1 MVRLSFL
8 ILFSTILF
16 SVGATADTLELTN
29 GKTMSGTYMGREG
42 ESVRFEVDGISMTF
56 PAANVTN
63 ISIDG
68 GAPAAAPVA
77 PAPVAAPAPAPVVAA
92 PAPAPTAKPTVE
104 AGKALTIRLKETL
117 TTGKQAAG
125 YKFTGTLEGA
135 LVVDGITV
143 APAGS
148 RVYGLVQQS
157 KASGRVAGSAEM
169 LLTLTDIQIN
179 GELKP
184 IVTSALNAV
193 TSKSTGA
200 SSAGRLARGTAIG
213 GLAGGKSGAR
223 TGAKVGAGLAIL
235 SGGNQVSIPSGSL
248 LDFRL
253 AQNFTP

>member
-29 GKTMSGTYMGREG
+29 GKTMSGTFVGREG
-42 ESVRFEVDGISMTF
+42 ESISFEVDGIIMTV

-63 ISIDG
+63 ISIG
-68 GAPAAAPVA
+68 AAAAPAASAPVA
-77 PAPVAAPAPAPVVAA
+77 TPAPAPVVAA
-92 PAPAPTAKPTVE
+92 PAPAPTPTAKPTVE
-104 AGKALTIRLKETL
+104 AGSALTIRLKETL
-117 TTGKQAAG
+117 TTGKQGSG

-143 APAGS
+143 APMGS
-148 RVYGLVQQS
+148 LVYGLVQKS

-184 IVTSALNAV
+184 IVTSVLNAV
-193 TSKSTGA
+193 AAKSTGRT
-200 SSAGRLARGTAIG
+200 SAGRLARGAAIG
-213 GLAGGKSGAR
+213 GLAGGTSGAR

-235 SGGNQVSIPSGSL
+235 SGGNQVSIPSGTL

>member
-1 MVRLSFL
+1 MVRLYAL

-29 GKTMSGTYMGREG
+29 GKTMSGTFVGREG
-42 ESVRFEVDGISMTF
+42 ESISFEVDGILMTV

-63 ISIDG
+63 ISIG
-68 GAPAAAPVA
+68 SGAPAAAPA
-77 PAPVAAPAPAPVVAA
+77 ASAPVAAPAPVVAV

-104 AGKALTIRLKETL
+104 AGRALTIRLKETL
-117 TTGKQAAG
+117 TTGKQGSG

-169 LLTLTDIQIN
+169 LLALTDIQIN

-193 TSKSTGA
+193 TAKSTGRT
-200 SSAGRLARGTAIG
+200 SAGRLARGAALG
-213 GLAGGKSGAR
+213 GLVDGKSGAR
-223 TGAKVGAGLAIL
+223 TGAKVGAGMAIL
-235 SGGNQVSIPSGSL
+235 SGGNQVSIPSGTL

>member
-1 MVRLSFL
+1 MVRLGFL

-29 GKTMSGTYMGREG
+29 GKTMSGTFVGREG
-42 ESVRFEVDGISMTF
+42 ESIRFEVDGIIMTV

-63 ISIDG
+63 ISIG
-68 GAPAAAPVA
+68 AAAAAPAASAPVA
-77 PAPVAAPAPAPVVAA
+77 TPAPVPVVAAPA

-104 AGKALTIRLKETL
+104 AGRALTIRLKETL
-117 TTGKQAAG
+117 TTGKQGPG

-143 APAGS
+143 APMGS
-148 RVYGLVQQS
+148 LIYGLVQKS
-157 KASGRVAGSAEM
+157 KASGRVVGSAEM

-193 TSKSTGA
+193 AAKSTGRT
-200 SSAGRLARGTAIG
+200 SAGRLARGAAIG

-223 TGAKVGAGLAIL
+223 TGAKIGGGLAIL
-235 SGGNQVSIPSGSL
+235 SGGNQVSIPSGTL

>member
-1 MVRLSFL
+1 MVRLFFL

-16 SVGATADTLELTN
+16 SVGATADTLELSN
-29 GKTMSGTYMGREG
+29 GKTMSGTFVGREG
-42 ESVRFEVDGISMTF
+42 ESIRFEVDGIIMTV

-63 ISIDG
+63 ISIGG
-68 GAPAAAPVA
+68 GAPAAAP
-77 PAPVAAPAPAPVVAA
+77 APVVAVA
-92 PAPAPTAKPTVE
+92 ASAPAPTAKPTVE

-117 TTGKQAAG
+117 TTGKQGSG

-143 APAGS
+143 APMGS
-148 RVYGLVQQS
+148 LVYGLVQKS

-193 TSKSTGA
+193 AAKSTGRT
-200 SSAGRLARGTAIG
+200 SAGRLARGAAIG

-223 TGAKVGAGLAIL
+223 TGAKIGGGLAIL
-235 SGGNQVSIPSGSL
+235 SGGNQVSIPSGTL

>member
-16 SVGATADTLELTN
+16 SVGVTADTLELTN
-29 GKTMSGTYMGREG
+29 GKTVNGTYIGREG
-42 ESVRFEVDGISMTF
+42 ESVRFEVDGIPMTF

-68 GAPAAAPVA
+68 EAPTAAAPVA
-77 PAPVAAPAPAPVVAA
+77 PAPAA
-92 PAPAPTAKPTVE
+92 APAPTAKPMVE

-117 TTGKQAAG
+117 TTGKQGNG

-148 RVYGLVQQS
+148 AVYGLVQKS
-157 KASGRVAGSAEM
+157 KASGRAVGSAEM

-200 SSAGRLARGTAIG
+200 SSAGRLARGAAIG
-213 GLAGGKSGAR
+213 GLADGKSGAR
-223 TGAKVGAGLAIL
+223 TGAKIGTGMALL

>member
-1 MVRLSFL
+1 
-8 ILFSTILF
+8 
-16 SVGATADTLELTN
+16 
-29 GKTMSGTYMGREG
+29 MSGTFVGREG
-42 ESVRFEVDGISMTF
+42 ENVRFEVDGISMTF

-68 GAPAAAPVA
+68 GAPAAAPSLDVEMS
-77 PAPVAAPAPAPVVAA
+77 APAPAPAVT
-92 PAPAPTAKPTVE
+92 PMAKPTVE

-117 TTGKQAAG
+117 TTGKQGNG

-135 LVVDGITV
+135 LVVEGITV

-148 RVYGLVQQS
+148 QVYGLVQQS

-169 LLTLTDIQIN
+169 LLVLTDIQIN

-193 TSKSTGA
+193 TAKSTGA
-200 SSAGRLARGTAIG
+200 TSAGRVGRSAAIG
-213 GLAGGKSGAR
+213 GLASGKSGAR
-223 TGAKVGAGLAIL
+223 TGAKIGTGLALL
-235 SGGNQVSIPSGSL
+235 SGGNQVSIPSGTL